1 MYLHVKNVKRF
12 EDDEDKCI
20 TFVLKHGFLHLVS
33 KEPSPSRP
41 NFHDPLNNLKLGKI
55 NLDIPRA

>member
-1 MYLHVKNVKRF
+1 MYLQVKNIKIF

-41 NFHDPLNNLKLGKI
+41 NFHDPLNNLCKIDKIKL
-55 NLDIPRA
+55 